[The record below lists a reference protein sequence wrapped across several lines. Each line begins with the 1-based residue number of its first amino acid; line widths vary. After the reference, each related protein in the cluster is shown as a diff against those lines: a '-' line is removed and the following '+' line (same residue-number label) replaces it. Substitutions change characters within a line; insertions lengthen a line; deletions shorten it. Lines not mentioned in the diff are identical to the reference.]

1 MSNENEIQPNEPI
14 EEDVNFEN
22 NDAAEADLQALNA
35 QMTRLQD
42 ELNGTKEQLLR
53 TMADFQ
59 NFRRRNQQEQTQ
71 LRQFANE
78 NLVSA
83 LLPVLDNFER
93 TVQHLQQGATL
104 EQALTGVQA
113 VERQLRSVLEGQNV
127 RRIESVGQ
135 PFDPEIHEAIAMEPS
150 PEHEANT
157 VIIEVEPGYRMGD
170 RIIRPARVKVATG
183 S

>member
-1 MSNENEIQPNEPI
+1 VSNENEIQPNEPFENGI
-14 EEDVNFEN
+14 TTEN
-22 NDAAEADLQALNA
+22 NDAAEADLQALSA

-59 NFRRRNQQEQTQ
+59 NFRRRNQQEQAQ
-71 LRQFANE
+71 LRQFATE
-78 NLVSA
+78 NFVTA

-93 TVQHLQQGATL
+93 TVAHLQQGATV
-104 EQALTGVQA
+104 EQAMAGIQA

-127 RRIESVGQ
+127 RRIEAVGL
-135 PFDPEIHEAIAMEPS
+135 PFDPEVHEAIAMEPS

-157 VIIEVEPGYRMGD
+157 VIIEVEPGYKMGD
-170 RIIRPARVKVATG
+170 RVIRPSRVKVAAG